1 MVADANASSKASS
14 GANVAPPPPPP
25 PALALVDYARDLP
38 FLPQLA
44 PISRHLLSQ
53 QIDLLATQSAPFAGA
68 QMEKV
73 ATIRGFASKGEG
85 EGAGGGGGG
94 AHRYEVPLALP
105 RASLGRMPFDFG
117 GDLMEQAEGAMDDAA
132 YAQLVEDVR
141 NGDAK
146 SAALNRVPWW
156 VPREGLE
163 EALEKPGR
171 WSLWAAEQQQQ
182 EQQQEQQQQQEQEHG
197 QSDSRC
203 TLSPRSSSRS
213 RSIVVTHHI
222 SEDHVHRQQGSSL
235 LAIHAT
241 GACKELLIPMIEAF
255 LASTTTKISDIWLV
269 DFLSHG
275 ETERA
280 NASRRDAGDMGTHS
294 HDRIIDH
301 NDLAR
306 DVLQFLH
313 AFRPSSLHDLAATRE
328 KRSSSSSSSQHSHS
342 HSHSHLL
349 PVRPSAAAK
358 PSPIIALGHSV
369 ASTAL
374 IQAALH
380 DPDTFRAVIAIEP
393 IIAPFAGIQMAKR
406 IPVAGFALRRT
417 DTWQSAR
424 DAREKWERNE
434 QGKGGD
440 AMIRD
445 WHPRCKQIF
454 SVYGLR
460 SDDASGGVRLVCDKY
475 LEACSLR
482 FSIPALQLPCTLP
495 HLSVPLL
502 YLSASRPLMLPPDM
516 VQGIAELGGSLVDY
530 EVVQGGHFVPIER
543 PEEVGKVIGR
553 WTRLKGSREKL

>member
-1 MVADANASSKASS
+1 MVADANAKASS
-14 GANVAPPPPPP
+14 AEADVPP
-25 PALALVDYARDLP
+25 LLVDYARDLP

-53 QIDLLATQSAPFAGA
+53 QIDLLASQSAPFAGA
-68 QMEKV
+68 QMESV
-73 ATIRGFASKGEG
+73 ATIRGFANKD
-85 EGAGGGGGG
+85 AGGG

-105 RASLGRMPFDFG
+105 RASLGRMPFGFCG
-117 GDLMEQAEGAMDDAA
+117 HLMMEQAEGGMDDAA
-132 YAQLVEDVR
+132 YAELVRDVG
-141 NGDAK
+141 NGNAK

-171 WSLWAAEQQQQ
+171 WSLWADEQQ
-182 EQQQEQQQQQEQEHG
+182 EEQQQQQQQQEHQ

-203 TLSPRSSSRS
+203 TLSPLSPLSPPC

-222 SEDHVHRQQGSSL
+222 SEDHVNRQQGSCL

-280 NASRRDAGDMGTHS
+280 NACRRRAGDMGTHS

-313 AFRPSSLHDLAATRE
+313 VFRPSSLHDLAAAAAAATRE
-328 KRSSSSSSSQHSHS
+328 KRSTSQ
-342 HSHSHLL
+342 HLL
-349 PVRPSAAAK
+349 PVRPSSAAK

-380 DPDTFRAVIAIEP
+380 DPDMFQAVVAIEP

-417 DTWQSAR
+417 DTWQSAKH
-424 DAREKWERNE
+424 AREKWERSE

-445 WHPRCKQIF
+445 WHARCKQIF

-460 SDDASGGVRLVCDKY
+460 SDDPSGGVRLVCDKY

-495 HLSVPLL
+495 HLSLPLL

-516 VQGIAELGGSLVDY
+516 VQGIAELAGSLVDY